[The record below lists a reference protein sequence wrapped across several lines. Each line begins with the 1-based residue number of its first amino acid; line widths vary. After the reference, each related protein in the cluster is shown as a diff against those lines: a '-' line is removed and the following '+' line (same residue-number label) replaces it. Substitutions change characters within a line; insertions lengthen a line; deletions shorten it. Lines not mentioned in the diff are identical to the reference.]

1 MPQRFKS
8 ALVVIDMQ
16 NDFLAKGGYYDEI
29 TRLTSTNGGE
39 LSHADISTLA
49 QLYRFPP
56 PLCVIRDFYQDLV
69 ARVTE
74 LAAAAL
80 ARQMPT
86 IFVRTAYDPTSY
98 YKPPLFIAAP
108 GRKDYA
114 CHPDTWGSELVA
126 PIKRLASD
134 VYARVIEK
142 HTFDAFFETELRG
155 FLRFHKIDTLYVAGV
170 ETNICVLCTAL
181 SALTNG
187 FRTVILEDCVSTS
200 VPALHAPALQIIE
213 VAKGQR
219 MNSAEL
225 FSDSAATVDAPLSG
239 DRD

>member
-1 MPQRFKS
+1 MPQRYTS
-8 ALVVIDMQ
+8 ALVVVDMQ
-16 NDFLAKGGYYDEI
+16 NDFLAQGGYYDEI
-29 TRLTSTNGGE
+29 TRLTGTKGGE
-39 LSHADISTLA
+39 LSQADISALA
-49 QLYRFPP
+49 QLYRYPP
-56 PLCVIRDFYQDLV
+56 PSCVIRDSYQDLV
-69 ARVTE
+69 ARVADV
-74 LAAAAL
+74 AAAAL

-114 CHPDTWGSELVA
+114 CHPGTWGSELVD

-134 VYARVIEK
+134 ACAKVVEK

-155 FLRFHKIDTLYVAGV
+155 FLRFHQIDTLYVAGV

-181 SALTNG
+181 SALSNG

-200 VPALHAPALQIIE
+200 LPALHAPALRIIE

-219 MNSAEL
+219 MGHQEFLAL
-225 FSDSAATVDAPLSG
+225 L
-239 DRD
+239 